1 MMLCMPRS
9 LIGNCVLDIFEALFG
24 KPIFQSNTKLVRKKM
39 CKYVHSFLIC
49 KNSSKKECLMSVD
62 PYFHKKVFWLPHLR
76 IPGIHKYP
84 FFDSVLQSYNNTKN
98 TRGSYCIRE
107 NEQAERLLNRDE
119 FELKFCGSSKPEL
132 WRFQAE
138 PSWGTSIFEL
148 KPSWNFLKS

>member
-1 MMLCMPRS
+1 MYIHFLYAKIRAKKNAWCQ
-9 LIGNCVLDIFEALFG
+9 LILTFIRKYSDYHTYEFRVSI
-24 KPIFQSNTKLVRKKM
+24 NTLV
-39 CKYVHSFLIC
+39 
-49 KNSSKKECLMSVD
+49 
-62 PYFHKKVFWLPHLR
+62 
-76 IPGIHKYP
+76 
-84 FFDSVLQSYNNTKN
+84 FDSVLQSYNNTKN

-148 KPSWNFLKS
+148 KPSWNFFKNYNQISKFSTSIMIITNSNQLYDHLYEFM